1 MLRNAKEARNSN
13 SKEQALNNILKQK
26 TYFNTNIVSAS
37 LISLLN
43 ISSLTSFQLILLTL
57 FVINMLQLSMLRLTV
72 LSNIITRYGRSSCSR
87 Q

>member
-1 MLRNAKEARNSN
+1 MSRDAKEARNSN

-43 ISSLTSFQLILLTL
+43 ISSPTSFQLILLTL
-57 FVINMLQLSMLRLTV
+57 SVTSTPYAFPALLIASIMLIYV
-72 LSNIITRYGRSSCSR
+72 L
-87 Q
+87 